1 MGYFSEE
8 DKKNIQKMKGNQRFS
23 FSSKGSKGRASGRG
37 EKGGLHFHHW
47 SDMGVIG
54 RIWRVVWILL
64 LILVILA
71 GSLVGYLSATEFHP
85 KDTEA
90 LKVEK
95 SISSQDAMAT
105 SKEFSVMTW
114 NIGYGALGDNAD
126 FFMDGGSSVK
136 TADLERVQDNMG
148 QIAHETALLDPDFSF
163 FQEVDVNSHRS
174 NDVDEAEV
182 LKGISSMDDSTFA
195 YNYRVPFIPY
205 PIPPIGKVN
214 AGILTNSNVKVLDST
229 RYQLYSPYTWPESV
243 GNLKRCL
250 MVNRVKVEGSDK
262 ELVLVNLHLEAYDS
276 GEGKIKQTKMLK
288 GLLDAE
294 VAKGNYVIAAGDFNQ
309 TFSNADISNFKQLD
323 GMWKAGILDVDHF
336 SDYQM
341 LMDTSVPSCRSLDR
355 AYKGAD
361 PTNFQYYSIDGFI
374 VSKNITV
381 KSIKTQDLGFK
392 SSDHNPVLLR
402 ASLNP

>member
-23 FSSKGSKGRASGRG
+23 FSSKESKGRASGRG

-54 RIWRVVWILL
+54 RIWRVAWILL

-250 MVNRVKVEGSDK
+250 MVN
-262 ELVLVNLHLEAYDS
+262 
-276 GEGKIKQTKMLK
+276 
-288 GLLDAE
+288 LLDAE